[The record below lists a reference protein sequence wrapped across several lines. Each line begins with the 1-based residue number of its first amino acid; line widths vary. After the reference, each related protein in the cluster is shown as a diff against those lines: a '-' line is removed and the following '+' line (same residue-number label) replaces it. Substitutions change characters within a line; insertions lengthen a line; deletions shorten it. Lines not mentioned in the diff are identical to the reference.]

1 MPRPRPQHDQTGA
14 RAANETVKLIRQSRQ
29 ATTRRYS
36 AEGNTRTVMT
46 ATRHGGAGGGEYN
59 FENGSASSPLQVQ
72 CRPSGKK
79 LIVVPN
85 STPANPASATES
97 ELSVRS

>member
-1 MPRPRPQHDQTGA
+1 MPRLRPDHEQTA
-14 RAANETVKLIRQSRQ
+14 IPPATETVKLIRQARQ
-29 ATTRRYS
+29 ATTKRYS

-46 ATRHGGAGGGEYN
+46 GTRHGGAGGGEYN

-79 LIVVPN
+79 RIVVP
-85 STPANPASATES
+85 SITPANPASATES